1 MKSIRIIM
9 EGVSN
14 FEFVSLLDEVKAQI
28 LHHKTSYD
36 MLLREYRA
44 MKLENARMKENEKEM
59 MRASTLV
66 TALNDNHQLR
76 EEVRLLK
83 GSLKKA
89 LADLRFRRSSHEP
102 GTEAHEQE
110 LEPDTQEQEP
120 GTEEQEPDTQEQEP
134 DTQEP
139 DTQEEEPDTEEQE
152 PGTEE
157 EDSKMSTMTFKK
169 TLYFADEEGHM
180 YQIKEDSTVG
190 PIVGSFRIVNGKYKV
205 RLKKS

>member
-1 MKSIRIIM
+1 M

-110 LEPDTQEQEP
+110 LEPDTQEPDTQ
-120 GTEEQEPDTQEQEP
+120 EQEPDTQEQEP
-134 DTQEP
+134 DTQE
-139 DTQEEEPDTEEQE
+139 QE

-157 EDSKMSTMTFKK
+157 QDSKMSTMTFKK